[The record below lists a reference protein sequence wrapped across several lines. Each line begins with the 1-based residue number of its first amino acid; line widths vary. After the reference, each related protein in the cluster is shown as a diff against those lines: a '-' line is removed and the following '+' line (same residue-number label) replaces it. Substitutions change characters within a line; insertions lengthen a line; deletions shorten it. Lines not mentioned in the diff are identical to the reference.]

1 MLKNLALSMK
11 EESAVK
17 GRQKLMALLPYCL
30 CGLIAL
36 VFARGSLLRELFPF
50 GTGLIAG
57 VCLVYPELAWAALI
71 GSALGFLTVLSP
83 LAALVYSLTPLAL
96 CLFLWKK
103 AIEPDKPV
111 IMAAFAASC
120 HCLIRGLW
128 LLLRITSL
136 YDALGLVIETLFIFV
151 MTLAIWYAAQG
162 LEQWQNRR
170 QPTLDSRCGMILFL
184 LALLLGLEGLTY
196 AGLSVQNT
204 ACRFILLWAAYVS
217 GPGAGAAVGVA
228 VGLLPIFMG
237 YMPLESVTFYAAAG
251 LLAGT
256 FRSFHKLGSVVGF
269 VLANLLLAPY
279 YLGSSELLVSI
290 LETALAAGL
299 FLLLPIQWLNT
310 RHKDSMNLSLNM
322 DGDGEESGIY
332 NQQRLYGLGEAFI
345 EIQDL
350 LERKEENRE
359 APPEGDALIEEVCNK
374 VCYGCAKWQH
384 CWWDNRQ
391 ATGSIILNCGRKYHQ
406 EKCLGERDIDPEL
419 LIHCPRSRELAAT
432 ISGQVERF
440 LLMEKY
446 ERQLSG
452 SRVMVAQQLAGLG
465 GLLREMAKEEGE
477 YSRFCSDQRQQL
489 LRFLKEEGLPV
500 RQVAVD
506 VDQDQAREI
515 RVVQS
520 PCKDRKRCREMLAPL
535 AGECLGL
542 PQEIRETSCPVLG
555 GNTCVCTLVPKA
567 ELEVTVG
574 AASCPMAGQRI
585 SGDVSAALY
594 LPGRERALV
603 ISDGMGHGDEAHQQ
617 SHLALELL
625 ERFLKTGLSPK
636 MAVKT
641 VNTAMVLNNDKESF
655 ATLDLVLID
664 EVSGRAEFVKAG
676 SAPSLIWT
684 KGRFQT
690 ITAGMPPAGILD
702 QMEPK
707 SFVKTLLPEDVII
720 TMSDGAWEA
729 LEALDGSG
737 NWLELLMPQLSQEK
751 PEHIADYLLYMA
763 KGGKEAG
770 GKDDMCVQVARVE
783 RRRIA

>member
-11 EESAVK
+11 EEGAVT
-17 GRQKLMALLPYCL
+17 GRQKLVAVLPYGLGCL
-30 CGLIAL
+30 VALI
-36 VFARGSLLRELFPF
+36 FARGSLLRELFPF

-57 VCLVYPELAWAALI
+57 VCLVYPELAWTALI
-71 GSALGFLTVLSP
+71 GCVLGFLTVLPPFS
-83 LAALVYSLTPLAL
+83 ALIYSLPPLTL

-103 AIEPDKPV
+103 AVEPGRPV

-128 LLLRITSL
+128 LLMQITSL
-136 YDALGLVIETLFIFV
+136 YDALGLAIETLFIFV
-151 MTLAIWYAAQG
+151 MTLAIWYGAQG

-204 ACRFILLWAAYVS
+204 ACRFILLWAAYV
-217 GPGAGAAVGVA
+217 GGAGAGAAVGVA
-228 VGLLPIFMG
+228 VGLLPVFMG

-256 FRSFHKLGSVVGF
+256 FRSFRKLGSVMGF

-279 YLGSSELLVSI
+279 YLGSPELVVSI
-290 LETALAAGL
+290 LETGLAAAL
-299 FLLLPIQWLNT
+299 FLLLPIQWLNV
-310 RHKDSMNLSLNM
+310 RHRDSLNLSM
-322 DGDGEESGIY
+322 DAEGGEGGIY

-345 EIQDL
+345 EIQGL
-350 LERKEENRE
+350 LEKKEEERE

-384 CWWDNRQ
+384 CWWDNKQ
-391 ATGSIILNCGRKYHQ
+391 TTGSIILNCGRKYHY
-406 EKCLGERDIDPEL
+406 EKYLGERDIDPEL
-419 LIHCPRSRELAAT
+419 LVHCPRSRELAAT

-440 LLMEKY
+440 MLLEQY

-452 SRVMVAQQLAGLG
+452 SRVMAAQQLAGLG
-465 GLLREMAKEEGE
+465 ELLQEMAKEEGE
-477 YSRFCSDQRQQL
+477 YSRFCQDQRQQL

-506 VDQDQAREI
+506 MDQDQAREI

-520 PCKDRKRCREMLAPL
+520 PCKDRRRCREMLAPL

-542 PQEIRETSCPVLG
+542 PQEVRETSCPVLG

-567 ELEVTVG
+567 ELEISVG
-574 AASCPMAGQRI
+574 AASCPMVGQRI
-585 SGDVSAALY
+585 SGDVSAALH
-594 LPGRERALV
+594 LPGRKLALV
-603 ISDGMGHGDEAHQQ
+603 ISDGMGHGDEAYQQ

-641 VNTAMVLNNDKESF
+641 VNTAMVLNSDKESF

-664 EVSGRAEFVKAG
+664 EVSGRSEFIKAG

-707 SFVKTLLPEDVII
+707 SFVKALLPEDVIV
-720 TMSDGAWEA
+720 TMSDGVWEA
-729 LEALDGSG
+729 LEALDSSG
-737 NWLELLMPQLSQEK
+737 NWLELLMPQLAQEK

-763 KGGKEAG
+763 KGGKEIG
-770 GKDDMCVQVARVE
+770 GKDDMCIQVARIE
-783 RRRIA
+783 KRRIA